1 MGYNIELEGQ
11 VAVVTGTAQC
21 KGGKEWIFM
30 KRLKN

>member
-11 VAVVTGTAQC
+11 VAVVTGAAQC